1 MRRNTEDSAIFD
13 KIKRNSQPPIR
24 QPWNQGWIRSYFLIF
39 VCFFGWVQ
47 IFPFYCPRLCKR
59 VWGALPLPSPHGFR
73 YPMPH
78 LAPHPH
84 WLNNYWQIYYWYIF
98 ITSELYYI
106 TLTPT
111 LFDESLRTSAKCVL
125 MKRQIQLIQILPLL
139 YTLMGPLMPTI
150 AWISDD

>member
-13 KIKRNSQPPIR
+13 TIKWNSKLPIL
-24 QPWNQGWIRSYFLIF
+24 QPWNQGWIRSHFLIF

-78 LAPHPH
+78 PDPHPH
-84 WLNNYWQIYYWYIF
+84 WINNYWQIYYWYIF
-98 ITSELYYI
+98 IKSELYYI
-106 TLTPT
+106 TLIPT
-111 LFDESLRTSAKCVL
+111 LFDESWRTSAKCVL
-125 MKRQIQLIQILPLL
+125 MNRQIQLTQILPLL